1 MELFGLFNASP
12 ILFIVVL
19 FVMGAVVGSFLNVV
33 VYRLPIIM
41 QNQWVASSRE
51 ILGLPAEDKPI
62 FNLIAPNSTCPKCGH
77 KIKPLENI
85 PIISYLVLG
94 GRCSA
99 CKTKI
104 SVIYPMIEL
113 ATGLITALIAWYF
126 GVSYLTCAL
135 VVLSWSLIAMSLIDI
150 KHQILPDNIVLPMLW
165 LGLIIN
171 QFNIFTDPSSALIGA
186 IAGYM
191 SLWLVYWIFKL
202 ITGKDGIGYGD
213 FKMLAMFG
221 AWGGWQL
228 LPLIILLSSVVGAI
242 LGIIILKSR
251 KLDCETTTIPFGPY
265 LAIAGLIALIWGDR
279 IIYSYASWIGAI

>member
-1 MELFGLFNASP
+1 MELFELFNVSP
-12 ILFIVVL
+12 SLFIVVL
-19 FVMGAVVGSFLNVV
+19 FVIGVVVGSFLNVV

-41 QNQWVASSRE
+41 QNQWIASSRE
-51 ILGLPAEDKPI
+51 ILDLPAEDKPI

-104 SVIYPMIEL
+104 SVIYPMVEL

-171 QFNIFTDPSSALIGA
+171 QFNIFTDLSSALIGA

-191 SLWLVYWIFKL
+191 SLWLVYWVFKL